1 MHHYSPETTIMEFIV
16 QQLNTR
22 LDRFL
27 VEQFPEFS
35 RMQIQRMIKV
45 GDVLVNDKPILKT
58 GFKLSV
64 DDRVTASKE
73 RVVPLRAPTT
83 VAPET
88 GISFDILYEDNDI
101 LVINK
106 PAGLMVHPT
115 NVTPNHTLANAL
127 VARYPR
133 IVGVGENPMR
143 PGIVHRLDKDTSGL
157 MVIAKTQPAF
167 DSLKKQF
174 LDRTVVKSYLAFVHG
189 VPSEKEGVITFPIR
203 PSRQNRSKKVAVL
216 SPFARIQKSVRPAI
230 TRYRIT
236 ENIHDEFA
244 LLEVVPKTGRTHQI
258 RVHLAAIHHPVV
270 GDVLYGAKE
279 SPLKRQFLHAA
290 HLQFQKLDG
299 TTATFDAPLPKE
311 LEEFLNAQ
319 KKTS

>member
-1 MHHYSPETTIMEFIV
+1 MEYV
-16 QQLNTR
+16 VREPNTR
-22 LDRFL
+22 LDKFL
-27 VEQFPEFS
+27 VEQLPEFS
-35 RMQIQRMIKV
+35 RMQIQRMIKAH
-45 GDVLVNDKPILKT
+45 DVLVNDKPIAKT

-64 DDRVTASKE
+64 GDRVAASKE
-73 RVVPLRAPTT
+73 RVVPLRAPAT
-83 VAPET
+83 VTPET
-88 GISFDILYEDNDI
+88 GISLDILYEDNDI

-106 PAGLMVHPT
+106 PAGLMTHPT
-115 NVTPNHTLANAL
+115 NVTPSHTLANAL
-127 VARYPR
+127 VAHYPS
-133 IVGVGENPMR
+133 IATVGENPLR

-174 LDRTVVKSYLAFVHG
+174 LDRTVVKSYLALVHG

-203 PSRQNRSKKVAVL
+203 PSKQNRSKKVAVL

-230 TRYRIT
+230 TRYHIQEIFGDR
-236 ENIHDEFA
+236 FA

-270 GDVLYGAKE
+270 GDLLYGAEE
-279 SPLKRQFLHAA
+279 SSIKRQFLHAA

-299 TTATFDAPLPKE
+299 ATAIFDAPLPEE
-311 LEEFLNAQ
+311 LADFLKSLQ
-319 KKTS
+319 K